1 MLTQDQQNTFR
12 KEGLICLQGLLPV
25 EYVSSSADRLF
36 AICKKSKSFNDG
48 RWVLDDLK
56 AARQLRKQLAKSK
69 AFGSLMTPIL
79 DGAICDLVSGRQL
92 QQRTS
97 RPNLLFT
104 LPQNYGHENKLDWHI
119 DVKRLPGMKFAGV
132 QLFAFLESVKPGG
145 GGPVVVTGS
154 HRIETEENVPRE
166 TIRSQLRCHSF
177 FVDVLNHAP
186 EERVDLV
193 GKRSK
198 LDGVELAVVEL
209 TGKPGDVY
217 LMDLWTLHTRW
228 PNYSDSSRVML
239 TQRFLLKEAYE
250 RVGPRIG

>member
-1 MLTQDQQNTFR
+1 
-12 KEGLICLQGLLPV
+12 
-25 EYVSSSADRLF
+25 
-36 AICKKSKSFNDG
+36 
-48 RWVLDDLK
+48 
-56 AARQLRKQLAKSK
+56 
-69 AFGSLMTPIL
+69 
-79 DGAICDLVSGRQL
+79 
-92 QQRTS
+92 
-97 RPNLLFT
+97 
-104 LPQNYGHENKLDWHI
+104 
-119 DVKRLPGMKFAGV
+119 MKFAGV

-177 FVDVLNHAP
+177 FADVLNHAP

-239 TQRFLLKEAYE
+239 TQRFLLKEAYD